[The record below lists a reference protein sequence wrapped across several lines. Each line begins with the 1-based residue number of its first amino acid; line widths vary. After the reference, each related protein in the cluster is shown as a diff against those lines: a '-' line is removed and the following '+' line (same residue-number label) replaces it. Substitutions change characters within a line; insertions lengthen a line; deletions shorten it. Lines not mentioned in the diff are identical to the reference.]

1 MQVWH
6 HLVKINYNFP
16 LSFRSS
22 TWFQSPFNIFILM
35 QILSAN
41 SQSLRGRSV
50 SLGSL
55 RGTEEQ
61 EGSVPVLQL
70 HEHVGS
76 DTTATESRS

>member
-1 MQVWH
+1 
-6 HLVKINYNFP
+6 
-16 LSFRSS
+16 
-22 TWFQSPFNIFILM
+22 M

-41 SQSLRGRSV
+41 SQSLRGRYV